1 MLNEQKDNR
10 TEMSEAK
17 PLIEIQDL
25 TKVYRMGEIEIHALR
40 GVSFDVRA
48 GELLSI
54 MGPSGSG
61 KSTLMNI
68 IGCLDQPTSGHYHL
82 DGEDISCLD
91 DDRLASIR
99 NRKIGFVFQS
109 FNLLART
116 TALQNV
122 ELPLVYAG
130 AHNRRKQAQAALEAV
145 GLGDR
150 LHHRPNELSGGQ
162 QQRVA
167 IARAIVNEPAIILAD
182 EPTGNLDSQSGA
194 EIVALFQQLNRERG
208 LTVIFVTHDAHISRH
223 TGRIIYLNDGQI
235 INQETVEKPLIAADG
250 RE

>member
-1 MLNEQKDNR
+1 
-10 TEMSEAK
+10 MSKIK

-40 GVSFDVRA
+40 GVSFTVRA

-68 IGCLDQPTSGHYHL
+68 IGCLDQPTSGRYHL
-82 DGEDISCLD
+82 DGKDVGRLD

-99 NRKIGFVFQS
+99 NRRIGFVFQS

-130 AHNRRKQAQAALEAV
+130 ARDRRKRAQAALEAV

-194 EIVALFQQLNRERG
+194 EIVALFQQLNHERG
-208 LTVIFVTHDAHISRH
+208 LTVIFVTHDAHISGH

-235 INQETVEKPLIAADG
+235 INQEIVEKPLVATDG
-250 RE
+250 NE